1 MNDAANRWTAA
12 GTQAQIWLW
21 RFGWAWPAAALV
33 AALAAG
39 MHFAVFVPAR
49 SALVAAGTELSQ
61 TSLNVAVTP
70 RQAHAPS
77 EQEQVEALQAALRSR
92 AQPTE
97 LIRRLNELAR
107 TEQITLVQADYHQQ
121 FHADTQLL
129 ELQLTQ
135 PMKASYPQ
143 LKRYIESVL
152 RSVPNASL
160 DHVAARRDN
169 VGQAQLEAR
178 LRWSL
183 WMHAGRPAARE
194 GERP

>member
-1 MNDAANRWTAA
+1 MIDGSSRWRAA
-12 GTQAQIWLW
+12 GAEAQVWLW
-21 RFGWAWPAAALV
+21 RFGWAWPAAAVV
-33 AALAAG
+33 ALLAVAL
-39 MHFAVFVPAR
+39 HFAVFVPAR
-49 SALVAAGTELSQ
+49 SALVAAGTE
-61 TSLNVAVTP
+61 
-70 RQAHAPS
+70 R
-77 EQEQVEALQAALRSR
+77 LQAAMTVAPAPREQATSEHDQVQALQRALRSN
-92 AQPTE
+92 AEPTE
-97 LIRRLNELAR
+97 LIRRLNALAR
-107 TEQITLVQADYHQQ
+107 AEQITLVQAEYQQQ

-169 VGQAQLEAR
+169 VGQAQLDAR

-183 WMHAGRPAARE
+183 WLHAGRAASRE
-194 GERP
+194 GEKP